1 MEKSKCYYL
10 LTTSLYETKVDFDST
25 LNKEPAQHLVYF
37 VLPSQCCFNQQLG
50 DKLTNHSGGTT
61 CPVQIFLHDM
71 GSHDYT
77 MVYVVDILQ
86 D

>member
-1 MEKSKCYYL
+1 M
-10 LTTSLYETKVDFDST
+10 DFDST
-25 LNKEPAQHLVYF
+25 LNEEPAQHLMYF

-50 DKLTNHSGGTT
+50 DKLTNHSGGNDI
-61 CPVQIFLHDM
+61 PSDM
-71 GSHDYT
+71 GSQDYT